1 MSPASPLQDRSNAS
15 ARPASASFVTF
26 APPSGTLKLHNLLSS
41 AAPTTTLG
49 SSLTPPDAQIE
60 LDFSFS
66 IADNGRAV
74 VRTMSRSSPVKGPR
88 SSDEGYRGGG
98 ARGGEL
104 VKREEERTVGMED
117 VQQADEPDETTPTS
131 STVPLPSVSFSLA
144 PSARSFSAASH
155 AFPSTLSGPDLFLEP
170 ESSATEDSHA
180 SSTEVDAEQD
190 EGRKLLLAYTI
201 VSPSPKRKKSTRHRH
216 SNTISLPVERVKGTW
231 DAVAVPREEM
241 GVQRQEKQKIPP
253 ATRQEQQEVDRFHF
267 PQPTPIASTSTSAS
281 ISRPRAPRRDFSLG
295 AGLSSLTLDPLQHLP
310 APAPALAPQPVP
322 PTSALPLPNP
332 PHPPADPLVDSFA
345 RLLSQRQLLPHGL
358 LGLLEA
364 CLTEGRLALSGEIK
378 GPSQLALRC
387 ASASPRASHEH
398 EHEEQRSM
406 PPPATATRVLRSSS
420 SRGGGGGGKSSTAAS
435 PSSASASSSS
445 FAAAAA
451 ADPVPAKPHPPYPG
465 ALRWVYETGLETFEE
480 QRESRSGTGAGGG
493 GGGGGGA
500 GGFKREMSRESSS
513 WSGSGGGRRCATRR
527 SGAGTT
533 GGGVGGA
540 DASDSSG
547 AAGGGGAPRRSKR
560 ARVARQQ

>member
-1 MSPASPLQDRSNAS
+1 MSPSSPLQDRSNAS
-15 ARPASASFVTF
+15 ARPASSSFVTF

-88 SSDEGYRGGG
+88 SSHDGYRGGG

-104 VKREEERTVGMED
+104 VKREEERAVGMED

-131 STVPLPSVSFSLA
+131 STVPLPSVSFSLTS
-144 PSARSFSAASH
+144 SARPFPAASH

-190 EGRKLLLAYTI
+190 EGRKLLLAYTV

-241 GVQRQEKQKIPP
+241 GVQRQEKQIPP
-253 ATRQEQQEVDRFHF
+253 ATRQEQQEVDQFHF
-267 PQPTPIASTSTSAS
+267 PQTTPIASTSTSAS

-310 APAPALAPQPVP
+310 APALAPQPVP
-322 PTSALPLPNP
+322 PTSALPLPLPNP

-387 ASASPRASHEH
+387 ASSRAEHEL

-420 SRGGGGGGKSSTAAS
+420 SRGGGGGGGKSSTAAS

-445 FAAAAA
+445 FAAA
-451 ADPVPAKPHPPYPG
+451 DPVPAKPHPPYPG
-465 ALRWVYETGLETFEE
+465 TLRWVYETGLETFEE
-480 QRESRSGTGAGGG
+480 QRESRSGTGGGG
-493 GGGGGGA
+493 GG
-500 GGFKREMSRESSS
+500 GGFKREMSRESAS
-513 WSGSGGGRRCATRR
+513 WSGSGGGRGSATRR

-533 GGGVGGA
+533 GGGAGGA

-547 AAGGGGAPRRSKR
+547 AAGAGGAPRRSKR